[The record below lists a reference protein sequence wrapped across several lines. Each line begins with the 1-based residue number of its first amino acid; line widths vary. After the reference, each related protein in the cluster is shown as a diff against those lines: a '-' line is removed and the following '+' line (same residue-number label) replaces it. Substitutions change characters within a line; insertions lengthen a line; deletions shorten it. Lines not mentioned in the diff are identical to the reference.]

1 MGLSFVTK
9 ASLPVVVVWNAP
21 EDSKTLH
28 GLAPFVK
35 AQTPVGGASAAY
47 VCENYA
53 CRAPVTSAAEL
64 GRLLDAP
71 IPAAAS

>member
-1 MGLSFVTK
+1 ML
-9 ASLPVVVVWNAP
+9 WNTPA
-21 EDSKTLH
+21 EAKTLH
-28 GLAPFVK
+28 RIAPFVK
-35 AQTPVGGASAAY
+35 AHAPVAGSAAAY
-47 VCENYA
+47 LCENYA

>member
-1 MGLSFVTK
+1 V
-9 ASLPVVVVWNAP
+9 
-21 EDSKTLH
+21 
-28 GLAPFVK
+28 PFVK
-35 AQTPVGGASAAY
+35 TQAPVSGGSAAY